1 MNRLIYF
8 SLLLFILI
16 SCKNN
21 SVDPLAEVNKKLPIN
36 EKIKLSLA
44 PDYIDSIGIH
54 DENVTFLNSLY
65 STRDYKPF
73 WINDSCLTKEGK
85 LLEELIKN
93 TLQFSIPDQRYSHF
107 NWEKANFLQK
117 ELMITSKLAL
127 LSEDLSNGIFE
138 KDTLAIR
145 VSTFPE
151 IVDFKTRINFRNS
164 NKNEISHQIINWGP
178 KDSNYLKLANNLYD
192 FCQKEK
198 IDTTTF
204 DVPTLKSDT
213 INCQIKLKEALISK
227 GFIKSETVDSIEIVN
242 ALKKFQSQNGID
254 ADGKIGLYTRKALNE
269 STYKKILRT
278 VLTLDKWRKKSEY
291 SERNIRINIPEYMLF
306 LSLDSIKEQHRI
318 IVGKTETRT
327 PELQAKINRF
337 VLFPYWT
344 VPQSIKNKEM
354 LAEAQNNVSYFK
366 RNNLKVFKNELEV
379 DPTTINWHK
388 YKNTFPFKVRQEFG
402 PKNSLGIIK
411 YEFNN
416 PYGVY
421 LHDTPSKGLFSK
433 DIRSFS
439 HGCMRCQ
446 DPIQLA
452 RTILIN
458 DCKNG
463 NCNKIDTLQLDS
475 LILLGQNKTVHLLN
489 TIQIN
494 VEYKSVISRDDQLVF
509 LIDIYDK
516 DEKYIQLLKRKTLHN

>member
-1 MNRLIYF
+1 MKRLIYF

-21 SVDPLAEVNKKLPIN
+21 SVDPLAEENKKLPIN
-36 EKIKLSLA
+36 EKIKLSLT

-65 STRDYKPF
+65 SSRNYQPF
-73 WINDSCLTKEGK
+73 WINDSCLTKEGE
-85 LLEELIKN
+85 LLEDLIKN
-93 TLQFSIPDQRYSHF
+93 TLQFSIPDQRYAHF
-107 NWEKANFLQK
+107 NWEKANYLQK

-127 LSEDLSNGIFE
+127 LSEDLCKGIFE

-145 VSTFPE
+145 ASTFPE
-151 IVDFKTRINFRNS
+151 IVKFLPRLNFRSS

-178 KDSNYLKLANNLYD
+178 KDSNYLKLAISLYD
-192 FCQKEK
+192 FCQLGI

-213 INCQIKLKEALISK
+213 INSQINMKAALVSK
-227 GFIKSETVDSIEIVN
+227 GFLKNEIVDSNEISN
-242 ALKKFQSQNGID
+242 ALKSFQIQNGLES
-254 ADGKIGLYTRKALNE
+254 DGKVGLFTRKALNE
-269 STYKKILRT
+269 STYNKILRT
-278 VLTLDKWRKKSEY
+278 ILTLDKWRKKNDY
-291 SERNIRINIPEYMLF
+291 PTKNIRINIPEYMLY
-306 LSLDSIKEQHRI
+306 LTLDSIQEQHRI
-318 IVGKTETRT
+318 IIGKTETRT
-327 PELQAKINRF
+327 PELQATINRF

-354 LAEAQNNVSYFK
+354 LEAAQNNVAYFK
-366 RNNLKVFKNELEV
+366 RNNLKVFKNEVEI

-388 YKNTFPFKVRQEFG
+388 YKNSFPFKVRQEFG

-433 DIRSFS
+433 DIRAFS

-446 DPIQLA
+446 DPIELA
-452 RTILIN
+452 KTILMN
-458 DCKNG
+458 DCKKE
-463 NCNKIDTLQLDS
+463 NCNKIDTLDLDS
-475 LILLGQNKTVHLLN
+475 LILLGQNHSVHLIN
-489 TIQIN
+489 PIQIN
-494 VEYKSVISRDDQLVF
+494 VEYKSVIVKEKKLIF